1 MTSLA
6 DHDAAIRSVLA
17 RIAQLADT
25 STDLD
30 DYLALF
36 TEDAVW
42 GMPANPALD
51 LPANQKHGRAEI
63 RAGAEERRAS
73 GIQGPG
79 TNTRHILTTTSVNV
93 ESDDRATARSYYLF
107 VDSTTTTPTIR
118 TVGQY
123 DDVLVRGAQG
133 WQLARRDITI
143 G

>member
-1 MTSLA
+1 MSRA
-6 DHDAAIRSVLA
+6 EHDAEIRSLLA
-17 RIAQLADT
+17 RVAHLADT
-25 STDLD
+25 CTDLD

-51 LPANQKHGRAEI
+51 LPANERHGRAEI
-63 RAGAEERRAS
+63 RSGAEERRAA

-79 TNTRHILTTTSVNV
+79 TNSRHLLTTTSVNV
-93 ESDDRATARSYYLF
+93 EADDRATARSYFLF

-118 TVGQY
+118 TIGQY

>member
-1 MTSLA
+1 
-6 DHDAAIRSVLA
+6 
-17 RIAQLADT
+17 
-25 STDLD
+25 
-30 DYLALF
+30 
-36 TEDAVW
+36 
-42 GMPANPALD
+42 MPANPALD
-51 LPANQKHGRAEI
+51 LAANQKHGRAEI

-79 TNTRHILTTTSVNV
+79 TNTRHVLTTTSVDV

>member
-1 MTSLA
+1 MTA
-6 DHDAAIRSVLA
+6 EADAAIRRVLA

-25 STDLD
+25 SVDLD

-42 GMPANPALD
+42 GMPENPNLGLA
-51 LPANQKHGRAEI
+51 ANQKHGHAEI

-79 TNTRHILTTTSVNV
+79 SNTRHILTTTAVDV
-93 ESDDRATARSYYLF
+93 ESDTRATARSYYLF
-107 VDSTTTTPTIR
+107 VDGTTTAPTIR
-118 TVGQY
+118 TIGQY
-123 DDVLVRGAQG
+123 DDVLVRDDVHG
-133 WQLARRDITI
+133 WRLARRDITI